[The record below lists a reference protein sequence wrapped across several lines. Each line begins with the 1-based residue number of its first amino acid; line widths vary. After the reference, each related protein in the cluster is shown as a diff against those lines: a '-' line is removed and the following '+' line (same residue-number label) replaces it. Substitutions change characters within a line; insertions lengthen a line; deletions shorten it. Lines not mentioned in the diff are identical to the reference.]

1 MLKTFW
7 LLHVGAGRWR
17 KWPRGEQRNFW
28 AKDLFYFSLIFY
40 GQIILLSLA
49 SLGGLLQWPLS
60 WYWIFFFLIK
70 ELYLSNIKKR
80 KPPIFGFFFLN
91 WLGKIHA
98 WVIFTIPH
106 PPEASDSNLTRSS
119 EDQENVSVRLSRA
132 WRKKIEYPA
141 LVYTTSL
148 NVKTGTF
155 TVSVISAIKR
165 SHREKPSLW
174 YP

>member
-60 WYWIFFFLIK
+60 WYWI
-70 ELYLSNIKKR
+70 
-80 KPPIFGFFFLN
+80 FFFLN

-155 TVSVISAIKR
+155 PVSVISAIKR
-165 SHREKPSLW
+165 SYREKPSLW